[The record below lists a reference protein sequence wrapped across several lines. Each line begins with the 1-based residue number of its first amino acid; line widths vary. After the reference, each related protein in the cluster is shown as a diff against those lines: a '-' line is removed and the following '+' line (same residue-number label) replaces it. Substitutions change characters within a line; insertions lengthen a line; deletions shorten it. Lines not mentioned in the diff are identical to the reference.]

1 MAEMVELSEEEA
13 RLLRGSKVLMDRLL
27 KDPKTRRQAE
37 GLVKQL
43 YPETV
48 TTDDVAA
55 PYIERIDKLQ
65 EKFDAFLKTQEGDK
79 LDAKLN
85 GQIQQLRDAGYTD
98 EGIEKIKEIMV
109 KESIPNAIAASKLWD
124 QANPPKP
131 AENSNFSPTDWGFG
145 RKTED
150 ADLNLLFKDE
160 DAWAEREAKKAWD
173 EETRKNGRIIT

>member
-1 MAEMVELSEEEA
+1 MIELSEEEV
-13 RLLRGSKVLMDRLL
+13 RVLRGSKALMDQLL
-27 KDPKTRRQAE
+27 KSPKTKRTVEKA
-37 GLVKQL
+37 VKDL

-55 PYIERIDKLQ
+55 PYIERLEAT
-65 EKFDAFLKTQEGDK
+65 EKK
-79 LDAKLN
+79 LDTYLKEQKESALENKFQ
-85 GQIQQLRDAGYTD
+85 GQVQALRDEGYTE